1 MRSGSEGVHEERERE
16 REHPKNILRGRM
28 LCRNFERREIEGECL
43 KDCGRRQSTF
53 WPPNACT
60 RSPVRS
66 FVRLHFQKLLA
77 RLFALCGGRGRKRG
91 RGPHSAWKTVR
102 ASETLRSDP
111 SLPEGTWHSDAYILG
126 LIGHGIRANKHRPS
140 SRRDSGSGMHAVS
153 NGSEE
158 HTPQ

>member
-1 MRSGSEGVHEERERE
+1 
-16 REHPKNILRGRM
+16 M

-140 SRRDSGSGMHAVS
+140 SRRVGEWNARRFQRIRGTHSTVTFPGPLESLFI
-153 NGSEE
+153 
-158 HTPQ
+158 